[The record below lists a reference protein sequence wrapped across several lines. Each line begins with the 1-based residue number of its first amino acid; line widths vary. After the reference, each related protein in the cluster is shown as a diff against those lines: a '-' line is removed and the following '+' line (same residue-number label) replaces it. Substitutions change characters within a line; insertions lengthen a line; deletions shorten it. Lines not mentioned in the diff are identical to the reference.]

1 MSRPGFEPG
10 PPAREA
16 STVEKS
22 HLDSLSAGY
31 SEPLLSRH
39 LLTTFG
45 PLQYCLFLNQYKLR
59 KFLNLIQYTII
70 SDSMFQFNLT
80 LVPFNRVDIRRGYRQ
95 LQHRVP

>member
-10 PPAREA
+10 PPVWEA
-16 STVEKS
+16 STLEKS

-45 PLQYCLFLNQYKLR
+45 PLQYCSYFVTLFHILEG
-59 KFLNLIQYTII
+59 IV
-70 SDSMFQFNLT
+70 
-80 LVPFNRVDIRRGYRQ
+80 LVLGSKQDMKNKGNV
-95 LQHRVP
+95 LCSVTV

>member
-10 PPAREA
+10 EA
-16 STVEKS
+16 STLEKS

-45 PLQYCLFLNQYKLR
+45 PLQYVIFNFFLVTFLFSFPYNESSATDKRQYLPK
-59 KFLNLIQYTII
+59 I
-70 SDSMFQFNLT
+70 SS
-80 LVPFNRVDIRRGYRQ
+80 LVPT
-95 LQHRVP
+95 VPIS